1 MVNPPGEEG
10 QRRFRVLVT
19 GSRTW
24 RNVSVV
30 YEALNTLMVEHRTLL
45 IIHGN
50 APEGADKM
58 ADNWRQAVWHA
69 GADVMVQ
76 RVPAKWRV
84 NGSFDWAAG
93 FKRNAEMVALAPD
106 VCLAFI
112 AECSKP
118 SCSGRKP
125 HGTHGASHCAGLAE
139 DASIDTRHYGF
150 GQAPKESADG

>member
-30 YEALNTLMVEHRTLL
+30 YEALNALMVEHRALL

-58 ADNWRQAVWHA
+58 ADNWRQAVWHV

-76 RVPAKWRV
+76 RVQAKWRM
-84 NGSFDWAAG
+84 NGSF
-93 FKRNAEMVALAPD
+93 AEMVALAPG

-118 SCSGRKP
+118 SCAGRKP

-139 DASIDTRHYGF
+139 AAGIDTRHYGF
-150 GQAPKESADG
+150 GQAPKESADD